1 MDVVLINLL
10 AAELKTVPHEDDAEY
25 KALSIQCLKV
35 YMSIQQP
42 HVELSVGREYPI
54 WLRLLRENL

>member
-10 AAELKTVPHEDDAEY
+10 AAELKTVPHEDNAEY
-25 KALSIQCLKV
+25 KASSIQCLKV

-54 WLRLLRENL
+54 

>member
-10 AAELKTVPHEDDAEY
+10 AAELITVPHEDDAE
-25 KALSIQCLKV
+25 ASSIQCLKV

>member
-25 KALSIQCLKV
+25 KASSIQCLKV
-35 YMSIQQP
+35 YMSIQQL
-42 HVELSVGREYPI
+42 HVGLSVGRE
-54 WLRLLRENL
+54 